1 LVIIDTSIWV
11 PALRAK
17 DAPEKQQVAALV
29 RTGEAAIVGVVLVEV
44 MRGAR
49 NLPDYEELNEQLR
62 AAYFIDDSEE
72 SWLRSARLMFELKL
86 RGETIPLP
94 DAIIAAQA
102 LEGDHSLLAKDVH
115 FERVPGLKLA

>member
-11 PALRAK
+11 PALRTK
-17 DAPEKQQVAALV
+17 DAPEKQKIAALV
-29 RTGEAAIVGVVLVEV
+29 RSGEAAIVGIILVEV
-44 MRGAR
+44 LRGAR
-49 NLPDYEELNEQLR
+49 SLEDYEELNEQLH
-62 AAYFIDDSEE
+62 AAYFVPDSEG
-72 SWLRSARLMFELKL
+72 SWLRSARLIVELKQ

-102 LEGDHSLLAKDVH
+102 LEGFHSVLANDVH

>member
-11 PALRAK
+11 PALRTK
-17 DAPEKQQVAALV
+17 DAPEKRQIAALV
-29 RTGEAAIVGVVLVEV
+29 RSGEAAIVGIILVEV
-44 MRGAR
+44 LRGAR
-49 NLPDYEELNEQLR
+49 SLKDYEELNEQLH
-62 AAYFIDDSEE
+62 AAYLVPDSEGG
-72 SWLRSARLMFELKL
+72 WLRSARLMVELKQ

-102 LEGDHSLLAKDVH
+102 MEGDHSLLANDVH

>member
-17 DAPEKQQVAALV
+17 DAPEKRQVAALV

-49 NLPDYEELNEQLR
+49 NLTDYEELNEQLR

-72 SWLRSARLMFELKL
+72 SWLRSARLMLELKL